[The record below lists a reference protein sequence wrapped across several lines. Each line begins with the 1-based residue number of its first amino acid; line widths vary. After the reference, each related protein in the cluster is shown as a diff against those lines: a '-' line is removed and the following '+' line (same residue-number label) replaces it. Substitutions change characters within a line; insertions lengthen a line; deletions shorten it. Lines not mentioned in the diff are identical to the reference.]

1 MDFKALSTKDND
13 FLVSRY
19 QTADEIAAAIY
30 KAIQESKPAA
40 DYLATYFK
48 APTKKDSLKLL
59 FSFCKQAIPYK
70 AESDKRQTAKTIGRI
85 LKDANKTGGDC
96 KHYATFCG
104 AIAKSLNIP
113 VNLRLISQKPYDT
126 TPNHIYAV
134 CFVNGKEVICDP
146 VLDKFDTEARYNYK
160 YDIKIN

>member
-1 MDFKALSTKDND
+1 MNFKALTTKGNK

-19 QTADEIAAAIY
+19 QTADQIAAAIY

-40 DYLATYFK
+40 DFLAAYFK
-48 APTKKDSLKLL
+48 APTKKESLKQI
-59 FSFCKQAIPYK
+59 FTFCKNYIPYK
-70 AESDKRQTAKTIGRI
+70 AESEQSQTAKTIGRI
-85 LKDANKTGGDC
+85 LSDAKKDGGDC

-104 AIAKSLNIP
+104 ALAKALNIP

-134 CFVNGKEVICDP
+134 AFLNGKEVIIDP